1 MNIVRYSIILR
12 LRSEQFCLFIY
23 LFFLFSVQLVLWHVS
38 QRLMVGRRHGFDFSW
53 LIYGVFNHVHL
64 YLHINPAQKASQMF
78 LVDVYILWHGL
89 LTKSLIPL
97 ESLFI
102 SLYICKEN
110 EKLAKF
116 FSANVKGLI
125 LLLTLSLSFWHPMCW
140 QSRALLVPDYQ
151 HLWAWALMRFLLSQL
166 DHRDR
171 LWIRCRELYAD
182 WIA

>member
-1 MNIVRYSIILR
+1 MNGRQPWISSVTL
-12 LRSEQFCLFIY
+12 LFYVYVVNNFVY

-116 FSANVKGLI
+116 FL
-125 LLLTLSLSFWHPMCW
+125 PM
-140 QSRALLVPDYQ
+140 SRVLFCYWLLV
-151 HLWAWALMRFLLSQL
+151 WASGTPCVDNHVPYWCLIISTCEHGL
-166 DHRDR
+166 
-171 LWIRCRELYAD
+171 
-182 WIA
+182 

>member
-110 EKLAKF
+110 EKLAKSF
-116 FSANVKGLI
+116 LPMSRVLFCYWLLFELLAPHVLTITCLIGAWLSAPVSMGSNEI
-125 LLLTLSLSFWHPMCW
+125 SP
-140 QSRALLVPDYQ
+140 
-151 HLWAWALMRFLLSQL
+151 
-166 DHRDR
+166 
-171 LWIRCRELYAD
+171 
-182 WIA
+182 IAVGS